1 MTTIT
6 TAPAKSWRW
15 RRSGTAMGDFVLDD
29 FMIRALVGGCG
40 IALVSGPLGSFVVWR
55 RMAYFGDTLA
65 HSALLGIALGYLLG
79 IGMTAGVIAVCVGIA
94 VLLVLLQEQKQL
106 ASDTLLGI
114 VSHSTLSLGLVAIAF
129 METMRIDLLAYL
141 FGDILSV
148 TWGDIVWIYGGGAA
162 ALAVLAFIWRR
173 LLAITVD
180 EDLARVEGMPVLA
193 IRLTFMLLIAGV
205 IAIAMKIVG
214 ILLITSLLIV
224 PAATARRFARS
235 PEQMAGTAAVI
246 GMLAVMG
253 GLAGSLVWDL
263 PSGPSVVTSAALMF
277 ACSLMVPVPR
287 AA

>member
-1 MTTIT
+1 M
-6 TAPAKSWRW
+6 A
-15 RRSGTAMGDFVLDD
+15 DFVLDD

-94 VLLVLLQEQKQL
+94 VLLVLLQEQRQL

-148 TWGDIVWIYGGGAA
+148 TWADILWIYGGGAA

-253 GLAGSLVWDL
+253 GLTGSLFWDL

>member
-1 MTTIT
+1 
-6 TAPAKSWRW
+6 
-15 RRSGTAMGDFVLDD
+15 MGDFTIDD

-79 IGMTAGVIAVCVGIA
+79 IGMTVGVIAVCVGIA

-114 VSHSTLSLGLVAIAF
+114 VSHSTLSLGLISIAF

-148 TWGDIVWIYGGGAA
+148 TWEDILWIYGGGAA

-235 PEQMAGTAAVI
+235 PEQMAGTAALI
-246 GMLAVMG
+246 GMLAVLG

-263 PSGPSVVTSAALMF
+263 PSGPSVVTAAAVMF